1 LQGLTSFTM
10 RTRVGGLTSGGAT
23 GVAFQA
29 AYISGIGGTA
39 PLRLRNSGGPY
50 DVGNRA
56 DPTVVTS
63 TVDPRSDARWHDLV
77 MVYKHT
83 TNTAYLYIDG
93 VVIGSGTLLGT
104 PAASTYF
111 TFGSRITGENGAAV
125 SYRFSDCQLW
135 SVPLTAE
142 QIADMARSNVPP
154 LAGLMFDA
162 VMTGTPALW
171 CPNAI
176 ENGIL
181 PVLGVTWDAVPVDPK
196 SGLASG
202 TTDGSGD
209 LTVTHYLGDTPNFV
223 SAAPQG
229 TTFAQ
234 VQAHTIGAT
243 TFKLRFLD
251 AAGNAMTASARSA
264 TWSASL

>member
-1 LQGLTSFTM
+1 M
-10 RTRVGGLTSGGAT
+10 RARIGGIASGGGT
-23 GVAFQA
+23 GKAFLC
-29 AYISGIGGTA
+29 AYINGLNPGAAANA
-39 PLRLRNSGGPY
+39 PLRLRNSSNPY
-50 DVGNRA
+50 ELANAA
-56 DPTVVTS
+56 DPTIVIT
-63 TVDPRSDARWHDLV
+63 TIDPTSDARWRDCV
-77 MVYKHT
+77 VVYKAAL
-83 TNTAYLYIDG
+83 NTAYLYVDG
-93 VVIGSGTLLGT
+93 VLIGSGTLVT
-104 PAASTYF
+104 PPQPCSYF
-111 TFGSRITGENGAAV
+111 MFGSRVTGETGVAV

-135 SVPLTAE
+135 STPLTAE
-142 QIADMARSNVPP
+142 QIADMHRTNVPP

-162 VMTGTPALW
+162 IMSGTPRVW

-176 ENGIL
+176 ENGLL
-181 PVLGVTWDAVPVDPK
+181 PVLGVTWDAVPVEPK

-209 LTVTHYLGDTPNFV
+209 LTVTHNLGETPNYV
-223 SAAPQG
+223 KAAAQG

-264 TWSASL
+264 AWEASL